1 MPISDS
7 DDDVQTL
14 LLCGIALVAAMSI
27 GRFAYTPIL
36 PVMDA
41 EVDLSNRASGIIA
54 SANHVGYLIGA
65 LVSAAMIRRLGVRRV
80 LIIGLLAVSVATATM
95 VFTDSQPLWAFFRL
109 VVGVGSGFA
118 FVSISA
124 YIFAVTERSGR
135 PDQLV
140 LAYGGVG
147 VGVVLSTLLIHV
159 GKDAGWQSA
168 TLWLSMGVISFVC
181 TALVMVRLP
190 LDPPSAPATQSVKH
204 RVSPKLMW
212 LTFGYGCAGFG
223 YIITATYL
231 VTIVRD
237 AELGEGFETASW
249 VAFGVASVPSIRLWT
264 AVAKR
269 YGQTNAL
276 LMTFIAQ
283 AFGVGLLAF
292 FTGRTAV
299 IIAGVVLGGS
309 FVGLVTLALGQARIV
324 AAESVDS
331 ALVVMTVAYGVG
343 QIIGPSFAGWS
354 ADRTGDFGMASLVAA
369 GVLFVGAAAT
379 AVSDRSGEFTP
390 TD

>member
-1 MPISDS
+1 MPKPNRN
-7 DDDVQTL
+7 DDVTTL
-14 LLCGIALVAAMSI
+14 LLCGVALIAAMSI

-54 SANHVGYLIGA
+54 SSNHVGYLIGA

-80 LIIGLLAVSVATATM
+80 LVIGLVAVSVATATM
-95 VFTDSQPLWAFFRL
+95 GLTDNQPLWAFFRL
-109 VVGVGSGFA
+109 VVGIGSGFA
-118 FVSISA
+118 FVAISA

-159 GKDAGWQSA
+159 EKAAGWQSA
-168 TLWLSMGVISFVC
+168 TLWLSMSVISFAC
-181 TALVMVRLP
+181 TGLVMFSLRSN
-190 LDPPSAPATQSVKH
+190 PPSSPAVQSDKH

-223 YIITATYL
+223 YIIAATYL

-237 AELGEGFETASW
+237 AELGNGFETASW

-264 AVAKR
+264 AAAKR
-269 YGQTNAL
+269 HGQTNAL
-276 LMTFIAQ
+276 LMTFIVQ

-292 FTGRTAV
+292 SASQTAV
-299 IIAGVVLGGS
+299 IITGVVLGGS

-331 ALVVMTVAYGVG
+331 ALVIMTVAYGVG
-343 QIIGPSFAGWS
+343 QIIGPTFAGWS
-354 ADRTGDFGMASLVAA
+354 ADRTGDFGVASLVAA

-379 AVSDRSGEFTP
+379 AASDR
-390 TD
+390 TDLASS

>member
-1 MPISDS
+1 MPETDRNN
-7 DDDVQTL
+7 DVRTL
-14 LLCGIALVAAMSI
+14 LLCGVALVAAMSI
-27 GRFAYTPIL
+27 GRFAYTPIV

-54 SANHVGYLIGA
+54 SANHLGYLIGA
-65 LVSAAMIRRLGVRRV
+65 LVSAVMIRRLGVRRV
-80 LIIGLLAVSVATATM
+80 LVIGLIIVSVATATM
-95 VFTDSQPLWAFFRL
+95 VVTDSQPLWAFFRL

-140 LAYGGVG
+140 LAYGGIG

-159 GKDAGWQSA
+159 EKAAGWQSS
-168 TLWLSMGVISFVC
+168 TLWLSMGLISFAC
-181 TALVMVRLP
+181 TALVMVGLP
-190 LDPPSAPATQSVKH
+190 PDPPSAPAAQSAKH
-204 RVSPKLMW
+204 QMSPKLMW

-249 VAFGVASVPSIRLWT
+249 VAFGVAIVPSIRLWT
-264 AVAKR
+264 AAAKR

-276 LMTFIAQ
+276 LMTFIVQ

-292 FTGRTAV
+292 STTRTAV
-299 IIAGVVLGGS
+299 IITGVVLGGS

-324 AAESVDS
+324 ASKSVNS

-343 QIIGPSFAGWS
+343 QIIGPTFAGWS
-354 ADRTGDFGMASLVAA
+354 ADQTGDFGVASLVAA
-369 GVLFVGAAAT
+369 GVLFLGAAAT
-379 AVSDRSGEFTP
+379 AASDRSNLTP
-390 TD
+390 G